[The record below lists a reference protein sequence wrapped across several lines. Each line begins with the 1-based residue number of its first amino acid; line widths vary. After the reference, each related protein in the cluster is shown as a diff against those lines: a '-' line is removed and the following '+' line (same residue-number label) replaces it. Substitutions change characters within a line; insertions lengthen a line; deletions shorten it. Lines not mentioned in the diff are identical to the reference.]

1 MGMPKQRIT
10 IITKVTAV
18 TTVALLTLAACGTES
33 GTGAAAGSE
42 SGADPG
48 SGKVKSELPLTDVRW
63 HVDSVTVD
71 GKKTAAPAGAS
82 VEIDKKGRASA
93 RTGCNSLGAEV
104 TVDGDTITVGDR
116 TTTEMGCAKEL
127 QSFEK
132 ALSGA
137 FSGKLK
143 AKLADERLTLTTAG
157 GDAIALTSEAPT
169 PLTGTEWTVD
179 SLTEDSTATA
189 LPKGTDGKAHFT
201 FSKDEKA
208 SGRGEKEAD
217 KGEKAG
223 GEESGKGSD
232 QAGGNGSDKAAEKG
246 SGTATTQGSVRG
258 NLGCNSFSAPAKIS
272 GSTITFGRV
281 TSTRKLCP
289 GPEMTVERQVQKVLE
304 GKVTYELH
312 HRTLTLKAADG
323 QGLSAAAAPA
333 GK

>member
-1 MGMPKQRIT
+1 MDMPKQRIT
-10 IITKVTAV
+10 LITKVTSV

-33 GTGAAAGSE
+33 GTGGAAG
-42 SGADPG
+42 ADSG
-48 SGKVKSELPLTDVRW
+48 SGKVKGELPLTDVRW
-63 HVDSVTVD
+63 HVDSVTVG
-71 GKKTAAPAGAS
+71 GKKTAAPTGAS
-82 VEIDKKGRASA
+82 VEIDSKGQASA
-93 RTGCNSLGAEV
+93 RTGCNSLGAKV
-104 TVDGDTITVGDR
+104 TVDGDTITVGEKS
-116 TTTEMGCAKEL
+116 TTEMGCAKDL

-143 AKLADERLTLTTAG
+143 AKLADKRLTLTTAD
-157 GDAIALTSEAPT
+157 GDAIALTSEAPA

-179 SLTEDSTATA
+179 ALTEDSTATA
-189 LPKGTDGKAHFT
+189 LPKGTDGKARFT
-201 FSKDEKA
+201 FSKDEKVA
-208 SGRGEKEAD
+208 GKET
-217 KGEKAG
+217 
-223 GEESGKGSD
+223 GKGSD
-232 QAGGNGSDKAAEKG
+232 K
-246 SGTATTQGSVRG
+246 ATTEGSVKG

-272 GSTITFGRV
+272 GSTVTFGRV

-323 QGLSAAAAPA
+323 QGLSAAAAPS

>member
-1 MGMPKQRIT
+1 MDMPKQRIT
-10 IITKVTAV
+10 IITKVTAA

-33 GTGAAAGSE
+33 GTEAAAG
-42 SGADPG
+42 ADSG
-48 SGKVKSELPLTDVRW
+48 SGKVKGELPLTDVRW

-71 GKKTAAPAGAS
+71 GKKTAAPTGAG
-82 VEIDKKGRASA
+82 VEIDTKGRASA

-104 TVDGDTITVGDR
+104 KVDGDTITVGDK

-132 ALSGA
+132 AMSGA

-143 AKLADERLTLTTAG
+143 AKLADKRLTLTTAD
-157 GDAIALTSEAPT
+157 GDAIALTSETPA

-189 LPKGTDGKAHFT
+189 LPKGTDGKARFT
-201 FSKDEKA
+201 FSKGEEPAGKDGKA
-208 SGRGEKEAD
+208 A
-217 KGEKAG
+217 
-223 GEESGKGSD
+223 GEESGKGSEKE
-232 QAGGNGSDKAAEKG
+232 SDKAATE
-246 SGTATTQGSVRG
+246 GSVKG
-258 NLGCNSFSAPAKIS
+258 NLGCNSFSAPAKVS

-323 QGLSAAAAPA
+323 QGLSATAAPA